1 MPNEVSHDSRNAQ
14 EQMSASAASVAQ
26 ASPSQTTPTRDPP
39 RALVLSG
46 ILTLLLGA
54 LLARGGDTLAITIH
68 LQWKQLLFWALLVIV
83 LSFLPIATDDAR
95 LTLDDPILLSL
106 ALLYPPEVAALVAL
120 VASFDL
126 RELKGEV
133 PFSRALFNRVQIG
146 LSVYLAGAAFRLV
159 SDGGLDPWPIAI
171 LGTLAAVAAEYA
183 ANCFLV
189 SLHAKDR
196 LRLDFRTAIQ
206 RLTVGNTG
214 QFLATHLGYGSLA
227 LVLAHLFRGVGAWSV
242 AMFLVPIL
250 VARQMLVR
258 GQAIHELGEKLK
270 NRDRLLEKLSDR
282 ILDERRDE
290 RMRVAGDL
298 HDELLQDAIRISLS
312 ARLLEKQH
320 AASLPSD
327 DLTELVQ
334 ASQLSIES
342 IRNVI
347 HSLKEP
353 SISWGGLR
361 PTLQG
366 LVRDLRLEW
375 KARVQLHL
383 PDTMDLDTTKEF
395 VAYQVV
401 REAVINS
408 LKHAYASAIIVTLNV
423 AEGELNVRV
432 EDNGIG
438 FVVGMVDTTMHFGL
452 GLIKD
457 RVGKLGGQVIIRSEP
472 NIGTSV
478 QAIIPLEPA

>member
-1 MPNEVSHDSRNAQ
+1 
-14 EQMSASAASVAQ
+14 MSATAASVAQ
-26 ASPSQTTPTRDPP
+26 ASPSSRSAPTRDPP
-39 RALVLSG
+39 SALALSG

-54 LLARGGDTLAITIH
+54 LLARGGDTLAITI
-68 LQWKQLLFWALLVIV
+68 QAEWKELLFWALLVVV
-83 LSFLPIATDDAR
+83 LSFLPIAVDDVR
-95 LTLDDPILLSL
+95 LTLDDPILLAL

-120 VASFDL
+120 LASFDL

-133 PFSRALFNRVQIG
+133 AFSRALFNRVQIG

-159 SDGGLDPWPIAI
+159 SDGSLDPWPIAI
-171 LGTLAAVAAEYA
+171 LGTVAAVAAEYV

-189 SLHAKDR
+189 SLHARNR
-196 LRLDFRTAIQ
+196 LRLDFRASIR

-227 LVLAHLFRGVGAWSV
+227 LVLARLFGSVGAWSV

-258 GQAIHELGEKLK
+258 GQAIHALVEKLK

-298 HDELLQDAIRISLS
+298 HDEVLQDVIRIWLW
-312 ARLLEKQH
+312 ARLLEKQGT
-320 AASLPSD
+320 ASTSSD
-327 DLTELVQ
+327 DVRELAR
-334 ASQLSIES
+334 ASQSSIES

-347 HSLKEP
+347 RGLKEC
-353 SISWGGLR
+353 SMSWGGLR

-375 KARVQLHL
+375 KAKIQLHL
-383 PDTMDLDTTKEF
+383 PDVLDVDEATQLG
-395 VAYQVV
+395 AYQVV
-401 REAVINS
+401 REALINS
-408 LKHAYASAIIVTLNV
+408 LKHAQASAIIITMQV
-423 AEGELNVRV
+423 AKGELSVQV
-432 EDNGIG
+432 EDDGIG
-438 FVVGMVDTTMHFGL
+438 YLVETVDTSTHFGL
-452 GLIKD
+452 GLIED
-457 RVGKLGGQVIIRSEP
+457 RVSKLGGRTIIRSVP
-472 NIGTSV
+472 NIGTTV
-478 QAIIPLEPA
+478 QANFPIEPA